1 MKTKYIILALALF
14 IAPAATAQDYF
25 AKRDLGGGSAMCKQA
40 SHCSHLAPSFAKLK
54 YYFGD
59 NSPIVKKQNT
69 LKVHNTF
76 TNPENGEKEGE
87 LTIYKFVLPKS
98 DVSYTDSVRVLYEAI
113 SQAMDDGK
121 IPRSGIYTLWSIT
134 GNKDRSYTGYRLYHN
149 KSEFTLVGTES
160 DNCYTV
166 GLINEDD
173 TQFRTTYT
181 IEWSEMSDG
190 GVTGRLITTYA
201 PIKPQIESPTVTPPS
216 EPKNDNKMWMRKL
229 FFYLDKL
236 KDGES
241 LYLSGLYS
249 LAKECDMLDHDD
261 LQVAIGQI
269 KLSKAE
275 FERKHK
281 DASSILLLQQVI
293 EILEARL
300 SK

>member
-1 MKTKYIILALALF
+1 MKTKYIILALAMF
-14 IAPAATAQDYF
+14 IAPAAMAQDYF

-40 SHCSHLAPSFAKLK
+40 SHCSHLAPSFAKLR

-59 NSPIVKKQNT
+59 NSPIVQKQNT

-216 EPKNDNKMWMRKL
+216 EQKNDNKMWMRKL

-300 SK
+300 NK

>member
-1 MKTKYIILALALF
+1 MKTKYIILALAMF
-14 IAPAATAQDYF
+14 IAPAAMAQDYF

-40 SHCSHLAPSFAKLK
+40 SHCSHLAPSFAKLR

-59 NSPIVKKQNT
+59 NSPIVQKQNT

-87 LTIYKFVLPKS
+87 LTIYKFVLPES

-121 IPRSGIYTLWSIT
+121 IPRRGIYTLWSIT

-249 LAKECDMLDHDD
+249 LAKDCAMLDHDD
-261 LQVAIGQI
+261 LKVAIGQI
-269 KLSKAE
+269 KLTKSE
-275 FERKHK
+275 LERKHK
-281 DASSILLLQQVI
+281 DDSSILLLKQVI
-293 EILEARL
+293 EILET
-300 SK
+300 SW

>member
-1 MKTKYIILALALF
+1 MKTKYIIIALTLF
-14 IAPAATAQDYF
+14 IAPAVTAQDYF
-25 AKRDLGGGSAMCKQA
+25 AKRDLDGGSAMCKQA
-40 SHCSHLAPSFAKLK
+40 SHCSHLAPSFAKLR

-76 TNPENGEKEGE
+76 SNPENGEKEGE
-87 LTIYKFVLPKS
+87 LTIYKFVLPES

-113 SQAMDDGK
+113 SQAMDGGK

-181 IEWSEMSDG
+181 IEWSEVPDG

-216 EPKNDNKMWMRKL
+216 EQKNDNKMWMRKL

-249 LAKECDMLDHDD
+249 LAKECDMLDNDD
-261 LQVAIGQI
+261 LQVAISQI
-269 KLSKAE
+269 KLSKVE

-293 EILEARL
+293 GILEARL

>member
-1 MKTKYIILALALF
+1 MKTKYIILALAMF
-14 IAPAATAQDYF
+14 IAPAAMAQDYF

-76 TNPENGEKEGE
+76 SNPENGEKEGE

>member
-1 MKTKYIILALALF
+1 MKTKYIILALAMF
-14 IAPAATAQDYF
+14 IAPAAMAQDYF

-76 TNPENGEKEGE
+76 SNPENGEKEGE

-293 EILEARL
+293 DQLET
-300 SK
+300 SW

>member
-1 MKTKYIILALALF
+1 MKTKYIILALAMF
-14 IAPAATAQDYF
+14 IAPAAMAQDYF

-40 SHCSHLAPSFAKLK
+40 SHCSHLAPSFAKLR

-59 NSPIVKKQNT
+59 NSPIVQKQNT

-87 LTIYKFVLPKS
+87 LTIYKFVLPES

-121 IPRSGIYTLWSIT
+121 IPRRGIYTLWSIT

-181 IEWSEMSDG
+181 IEWSEVPDS

-249 LAKECDMLDHDD
+249 LAKDCAMLDHDD
-261 LQVAIGQI
+261 LKVAIGQI
-269 KLSKAE
+269 KLTKSE
-275 FERKHK
+275 LERKHK
-281 DASSILLLQQVI
+281 DDSSILLLKQVI
-293 EILEARL
+293 EILET
-300 SK
+300 SW

>member
-14 IAPAATAQDYF
+14 IAPAAMAQEYF
-25 AKRDLGGGSAMCKQA
+25 AKLR
-40 SHCSHLAPSFAKLK
+40 

-59 NSPIVKKQNT
+59 NSPIIQQQNT
-69 LKVHNTF
+69 LKVHNAF

-87 LTIYKFVLPKS
+87 LTVCKFTLGETN
-98 DVSYTDSVRVLYEAI
+98 VSYIDSVKVLYELI
-113 SQAMDDGK
+113 GETMDNGK
-121 IPRSGIYTLWSIT
+121 IPRRSIYTLWSIT
-134 GNKDRSYTGYRLYHN
+134 GNIDHTYDGYRLYHN

-201 PIKPQIESPTVTPPS
+201 PIKPQIESPTVVPPS
-216 EPKNDNKMWMRKL
+216 EQKNDNKMWMRKL

-249 LAKECDMLDHDD
+249 LAKDCDVLDQDD
-261 LQVAIGQI
+261 LHVAIGQI

>member
-1 MKTKYIILALALF
+1 MNAKYLIIALALLF
-14 IAPAATAQDYF
+14 APIVMAQDYF
-25 AKRDLGGGSAMCKQA
+25 E
-40 SHCSHLAPSFAKLK
+40 KLR

-59 NSPIVKKQNT
+59 NSPIVHQQNT
-69 LKVHNTF
+69 LKIHNTF

-87 LTIYKFVLPKS
+87 LTVYKFTLGES
-98 DVSYTDSVRVLYEAI
+98 NVSYIDSVKVLYELI
-113 SQAMDDGK
+113 DEAMDNGK
-121 IPRSGIYTLWSIT
+121 IARRSIYTLWSIT
-134 GNKDRSYTGYRLYHN
+134 GNKDPTYTGYRLYHS
-149 KSEFTLVGTES
+149 KSEFTLVGTEA

-173 TQFRTTYT
+173 NQFRTTYT
-181 IEWSEMSDG
+181 IEWSGMSDG
-190 GVTGRLITTYA
+190 GITGRLITTYA
-201 PIKPQIESPTVTPPS
+201 PIKPQVVSSIVTTPS
-216 EPKNDNKMWMRKL
+216 GPKNDNKTWMRML

-236 KDGES
+236 KDGEH

-249 LAKECDMLDHDD
+249 LAKDCDVLDNDD
-261 LQVAIGQI
+261 LKVAIGQI

-300 SK
+300 SR

>member
-14 IAPAATAQDYF
+14 IVPAAMAQDYF

-59 NSPIVKKQNT
+59 NSPIVQKQNT

-87 LTIYKFVLPKS
+87 LTIYKFVLPES

-121 IPRSGIYTLWSIT
+121 IPRRGIYTLWSIT

-201 PIKPQIESPTVTPPS
+201 PIKLQIESPTVTPPS

>member
-1 MKTKYIILALALF
+1 MKTKYIILALAMF
-14 IAPAATAQDYF
+14 IAPAAMAQDYF
-25 AKRDLGGGSAMCKQA
+25 AKLR
-40 SHCSHLAPSFAKLK
+40 

-59 NSPIVKKQNT
+59 NSPIVQKQNT

-87 LTIYKFVLPKS
+87 LTIYKFVLPES

-121 IPRSGIYTLWSIT
+121 IPRRGIYTLWSIT

-201 PIKPQIESPTVTPPS
+201 PIKLQIESPTVTPPS

-249 LAKECDMLDHDD
+249 LANCQK
-261 LQVAIGQI
+261 QN
-269 KLSKAE
+269 LSE
-275 FERKHK
+275 STRMHRVFSCCSR
-281 DASSILLLQQVI
+281 S
-293 EILEARL
+293 
-300 SK
+300 

>member
-1 MKTKYIILALALF
+1 MKTKYIILALAMF
-14 IAPAATAQDYF
+14 IAPAAMAQDYF

>member
-1 MKTKYIILALALF
+1 MKTKYIILALAMF
-14 IAPAATAQDYF
+14 IAPAVMAQEYF

-40 SHCSHLAPSFAKLK
+40 SHCSHLAPSFAKLR

-59 NSPIVKKQNT
+59 NSPIVQKQNT

-76 TNPENGEKEGE
+76 SNPENGEKEGE
-87 LTIYKFVLPKS
+87 LTIYKFVLPES

-121 IPRSGIYTLWSIT
+121 IPRRGIYTLWSIT

-249 LAKECDMLDHDD
+249 LAKECDMLDLDD

-293 EILEARL
+293 EILEAQL

>member
-1 MKTKYIILALALF
+1 MKTKYIILALAIF
-14 IAPAATAQDYF
+14 IAPAAMAQEYF
-25 AKRDLGGGSAMCKQA
+25 AKRDLGGGSAMYKQA
-40 SHCSHLAPSFAKLK
+40 SHCSHLAPSFAKLR

-59 NSPIVKKQNT
+59 NSPIVQEQNT

-76 TNPENGEKEGE
+76 TNPENGEQEGE

>member
-1 MKTKYIILALALF
+1 MKTKYIILALAIF
-14 IAPAATAQDYF
+14 IAPAAMAQEYF

-40 SHCSHLAPSFAKLK
+40 SHCSHLAPNFAKLR

-59 NSPIVKKQNT
+59 NSPIVQKQNT

-76 TNPENGEKEGE
+76 SNPENGEKEGE
-87 LTIYKFVLPKS
+87 LTIYKFVLPES
-98 DVSYTDSVRVLYEAI
+98 DVSYTDSVRVQYEAI

-181 IEWSEMSDG
+181 IEWSETSDG

>member
-1 MKTKYIILALALF
+1 MKTKYIILALAIF
-14 IAPAATAQDYF
+14 IAPAAMAQEYF
-25 AKRDLGGGSAMCKQA
+25 AKLR
-40 SHCSHLAPSFAKLK
+40 

-59 NSPIVKKQNT
+59 NSPIVQKQNT

-76 TNPENGEKEGE
+76 SNPENGEKEGE
-87 LTIYKFVLPKS
+87 LTIYKFVLPES

-121 IPRSGIYTLWSIT
+121 IPRRGIYTLWSIT

-249 LAKECDMLDHDD
+249 LAKDCAMLDHDD
-261 LQVAIGQI
+261 LKVAIGQI
-269 KLSKAE
+269 KLTKSE
-275 FERKHK
+275 LERKHK
-281 DASSILLLQQVI
+281 DDSSILLLKQVI
-293 EILEARL
+293 EILET
-300 SK
+300 SW

>member
-14 IAPAATAQDYF
+14 IAPAVTAQDY
-25 AKRDLGGGSAMCKQA
+25 
-40 SHCSHLAPSFAKLK
+40 FAKLK

-59 NSPIVKKQNT
+59 NSPIVQKQNT

-76 TNPENGEKEGE
+76 SNPENGEKEGE
-87 LTIYKFVLPKS
+87 LTIYKFVLPES
-98 DVSYTDSVRVLYEAI
+98 DVSYTDSVRVQYEAI

-121 IPRSGIYTLWSIT
+121 IPRRGIYTLWSIT

-261 LQVAIGQI
+261 LKVAIGQI
-269 KLSKAE
+269 KLTKSE
-275 FERKHK
+275 LERKHK
-281 DASSILLLQQVI
+281 DDSSILLLKQVI
-293 EILEARL
+293 EILET
-300 SK
+300 SW

>member
-1 MKTKYIILALALF
+1 MKTKYIILALAMF
-14 IAPAATAQDYF
+14 IAPAAMAQDYF

-40 SHCSHLAPSFAKLK
+40 SHCSHLAPSFAKLR

-59 NSPIVKKQNT
+59 NSPIVQKQNT

-87 LTIYKFVLPKS
+87 LTIYKFVLPES
-98 DVSYTDSVRVLYEAI
+98 AVSYTDSVRVQYEAI

-121 IPRSGIYTLWSIT
+121 IPRRGIYTLWSIT

-249 LAKECDMLDHDD
+249 LAKDCAMLDHDD
-261 LQVAIGQI
+261 LKVAIGQI
-269 KLSKAE
+269 KLTKSE
-275 FERKHK
+275 LERKHK
-281 DASSILLLQQVI
+281 DDSSILLLKQVI
-293 EILEARL
+293 EILET
-300 SK
+300 SW

>member
-1 MKTKYIILALALF
+1 MKTKYIILALAMF
-14 IAPAATAQDYF
+14 IAPAVMAQEYF
-25 AKRDLGGGSAMCKQA
+25 AKLR
-40 SHCSHLAPSFAKLK
+40 

-59 NSPIVKKQNT
+59 NSPIVQKQNT

-87 LTIYKFVLPKS
+87 LTIYKFVLPES
-98 DVSYTDSVRVLYEAI
+98 DVNYTDSVRVLYEAI

-121 IPRSGIYTLWSIT
+121 IPRRGIYTLWSIT

-181 IEWSEMSDG
+181 IEWSEVPDS

-249 LAKECDMLDHDD
+249 LAKDCDVLDQDD
-261 LQVAIGQI
+261 LKVAIGQI

>member
-1 MKTKYIILALALF
+1 MKTKYIILALAMF
-14 IAPAATAQDYF
+14 IAPAAMAQDYF

-40 SHCSHLAPSFAKLK
+40 SHCSHLAPSFAKLR

-76 TNPENGEKEGE
+76 SNPENGEKEGE

-121 IPRSGIYTLWSIT
+121 IPRRGIYTLWSIT

-216 EPKNDNKMWMRKL
+216 EQKNDNKMWMRKL

-300 SK
+300 NK

>member
-14 IAPAATAQDYF
+14 IAPAAMAQKYF
-25 AKRDLGGGSAMCKQA
+25 AKLR
-40 SHCSHLAPSFAKLK
+40 

-59 NSPIVKKQNT
+59 NSPIVQKQNT

-76 TNPENGEKEGE
+76 SNPENGEKEGE
-87 LTIYKFVLPKS
+87 LTIYKFVLPES
-98 DVSYTDSVRVLYEAI
+98 DVSYTDSMRVLYEAI

-134 GNKDRSYTGYRLYHN
+134 GNNDRSYTGYRLYHN

-181 IEWSEMSDG
+181 IEWSETSDG

-293 EILEARL
+293 GILEARL

>member
-14 IAPAATAQDYF
+14 IAPAVTAQDYF
-25 AKRDLGGGSAMCKQA
+25 AKLR
-40 SHCSHLAPSFAKLK
+40 

-87 LTIYKFVLPKS
+87 LTIYKFVLPES

-121 IPRSGIYTLWSIT
+121 IHRRGIYTLWSIT

-190 GVTGRLITTYA
+190 GVTGRMITTYA

-249 LAKECDMLDHDD
+249 LAKDCDVLDHDD

-300 SK
+300 NK

>member
-1 MKTKYIILALALF
+1 MKTKYIIIALTLF
-14 IAPAATAQDYF
+14 IAPAVTAQDYF
-25 AKRDLGGGSAMCKQA
+25 AKLR
-40 SHCSHLAPSFAKLK
+40 

-59 NSPIVKKQNT
+59 NSPIVNQQNT
-69 LKVHNTF
+69 LKIHNTF
-76 TNPENGEKEGE
+76 TNPETGEKEGE
-87 LTIYKFVLPKS
+87 LTIYKFALPEA

-149 KSEFTLVGTES
+149 KSEFTIVGTES

-181 IEWSEMSDG
+181 IEWSEVPDG
-190 GVTGRLITTYA
+190 GVTGKLITTYA
-201 PIKPQIESPTVTPPS
+201 PIKPQIGSPIVVPPS
-216 EPKNDNKMWMRKL
+216 EQKNDNKMWMRKL

-249 LAKECDMLDHDD
+249 LAKDCAMLDHDD
-261 LQVAIGQI
+261 LKVAIGQI
-269 KLSKAE
+269 KLTKSE
-275 FERKHK
+275 LERKHK
-281 DASSILLLQQVI
+281 DDSSILLLKQVI
-293 EILEARL
+293 EILET
-300 SK
+300 SW

>member
-1 MKTKYIILALALF
+1 MF
-14 IAPAATAQDYF
+14 IAPASMAQDYF

-40 SHCSHLAPSFAKLK
+40 SHCSHLAPSFAKLR

-59 NSPIVKKQNT
+59 NSPIVQMQNT

-76 TNPENGEKEGE
+76 TSPENGEKEGE
-87 LTIYKFVLPKS
+87 LTIFKFVLHES

-121 IPRSGIYTLWSIT
+121 IHKRGIYTLWSIT

-149 KSEFTLVGTES
+149 NSEFTLVGTES

-166 GLINEDD
+166 GLISEDD

-216 EPKNDNKMWMRKL
+216 EQKNDNKLWMRKL

-281 DASSILLLQQVI
+281 DASSILLLQQVR

>member
-1 MKTKYIILALALF
+1 MKTKYIILALAMF
-14 IAPAATAQDYF
+14 IAPAAMAQDYF

-40 SHCSHLAPSFAKLK
+40 SHCSHLAPSFAKLR

-59 NSPIVKKQNT
+59 NSPIVQKQNT
-69 LKVHNTF
+69 PKVHNTF
-76 TNPENGEKEGE
+76 SNPENGEKEGE
-87 LTIYKFVLPKS
+87 LTIYKFVLPES

-121 IPRSGIYTLWSIT
+121 IHRRGIYTLWSIT

-160 DNCYTV
+160 DNCYTA

>member
-1 MKTKYIILALALF
+1 MKTKYIILALAIF
-14 IAPAATAQDYF
+14 IAPAAMAQDYF

-40 SHCSHLAPSFAKLK
+40 SHCSHLAPSFAKLR

-59 NSPIVKKQNT
+59 NSPIVQKQNT

-76 TNPENGEKEGE
+76 TNLENGEKEGE

-98 DVSYTDSVRVLYEAI
+98 DVSYIDSVRVLYEAI

-181 IEWSEMSDG
+181 IEWSETSDG

-300 SK
+300 NK

>member
-1 MKTKYIILALALF
+1 MF
-14 IAPAATAQDYF
+14 IAPAAMAQDYF

-40 SHCSHLAPSFAKLK
+40 SHCSHLAPSFAKLR

-76 TNPENGEKEGE
+76 SNPENGEKEGE

-300 SK
+300 NK

>member
-1 MKTKYIILALALF
+1 MKTKYIILALAIF
-14 IAPAATAQDYF
+14 IATAAMAQDYF

-40 SHCSHLAPSFAKLK
+40 SHCSHLAPSFAKLR

-59 NSPIVKKQNT
+59 NSPIVQKQNT

-76 TNPENGEKEGE
+76 SNPENGEKEGE

-181 IEWSEMSDG
+181 IEWSETSDG

>member
-14 IAPAATAQDYF
+14 IAPAVTAQDY
-25 AKRDLGGGSAMCKQA
+25 
-40 SHCSHLAPSFAKLK
+40 FAKLK

-76 TNPENGEKEGE
+76 SNPENGEKEGE

-98 DVSYTDSVRVLYEAI
+98 DVSYTDSVIVLYEAI

-121 IPRSGIYTLWSIT
+121 IPRRGIYTLWSIT

-149 KSEFTLVGTES
+149 KSEFTIVGTES

-181 IEWSEMSDG
+181 IEWSEVPDG

-201 PIKPQIESPTVTPPS
+201 PIKPQIGSPIVVPPS
-216 EPKNDNKMWMRKL
+216 EQKNDNKMWMRKL

-249 LAKECDMLDHDD
+249 LAKDCAMLDHDD
-261 LQVAIGQI
+261 LKVAIGQI
-269 KLSKAE
+269 KLTKSE
-275 FERKHK
+275 LERKHK
-281 DASSILLLQQVI
+281 DDSSILLLKQVI
-293 EILEARL
+293 EILET
-300 SK
+300 SW